1 MIAAPYNLHDWD
13 CDNWNL
19 VATVNQPITPVTC
32 TCTTYRTPRFNPQLP
47 VGLSYEYTA
56 NGDFKTVRIVGT
68 PSVPQQTKTYSVGFK
83 EYVSQLRIGIIGTP
97 TYLSYGFDSMTQY
110 VGVPIEPV
118 PARSDAYLNEF
129 TISPSR
135 GSEPG
140 SCHGYHHWFV
150 CQHRHQ

>member
-1 MIAAPYNLHDWD
+1 MIAAPVNLHDWD

-32 TCTTYRTPRFNPQLP
+32 TCTTYRTPRFKPQLP

-83 EYVSQLRIGIIGTP
+83 EYVSQLRIGIIGIP
-97 TYLSYGFDSMTQY
+97 TYLSYGYDSTTSTSIYACSFGRLSQ
-110 VGVPIEPV
+110 
-118 PARSDAYLNEF
+118 
-129 TISPSR
+129 
-135 GSEPG
+135 
-140 SCHGYHHWFV
+140 
-150 CQHRHQ
+150 

>member
-1 MIAAPYNLHDWD
+1 MRLQNYALVIAAPVNLHDWD

-32 TCTTYRTPRFNPQLP
+32 TCDTYRTPRFNPQLP

-56 NGDFKTVRIVGT
+56 NDSFKTVRIVGT

-83 EYVSQLRIGIIGTP
+83 EFVSQLRIGIIGTP

-110 VGVPIEPV
+110 VDLCLLVRTPISV
-118 PARSDAYLNEF
+118 S
-129 TISPSR
+129 SPSVPLFPR
-135 GSEPG
+135 E
-140 SCHGYHHWFV
+140 
-150 CQHRHQ
+150 